1 MQVPFLY
8 NYFEIDFIIYGLIK
22 LGQLNAF
29 SSIIKFSI
37 LHSVIGDKE
46 ICTLRLVTQSP
57 DLTTLIEECPIPFS
71 DSVSGSG

>member
-1 MQVPFLY
+1 MRCMKVPFLY
-8 NYFEIDFIIYGLIK
+8 YHLCSDQIRTIG
-22 LGQLNAF
+22 
-29 SSIIKFSI
+29 IIKFSK

-57 DLTTLIEECPIPFS
+57 DLTTLIGDCPIPFS